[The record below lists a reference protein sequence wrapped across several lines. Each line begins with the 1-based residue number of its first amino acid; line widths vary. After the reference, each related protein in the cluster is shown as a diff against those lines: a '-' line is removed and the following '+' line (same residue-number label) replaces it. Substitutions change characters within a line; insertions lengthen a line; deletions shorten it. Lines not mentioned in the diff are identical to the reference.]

1 MKILWLSHLIP
12 YPPKGGVLQR
22 SYNLIREL
30 SKYHEVS
37 LLAFNQSALL
47 GSMFSSVSAGK
58 KEAKRHLLEFCNDVE
73 FVDIPSEKEP
83 LGKYILALKSLFTRY
98 PYTVNWL
105 ASKEMSFLIEK
116 ILGNNQFDLIHF
128 DTISL
133 AIYLPHFGDTP
144 KVLDHHNIESHMMLR
159 RAEQEQNLL
168 KKFYYYQ
175 EGKKLSSYEKTICK
189 DFDLH
194 ITCSEL
200 DSERLRSIDSGLN
213 IDEIPNGVDVEYF
226 IPNSENEQGARLVF
240 AGGLNWYPNQDAMLF
255 FAREIWPILKR
266 RCPEIEMD
274 LIGKNPPKELCDL
287 GERDQNYHVHG
298 FVDDVRGYI
307 SRASVY
313 VCPIRDGGG
322 TKLKLLDAFS
332 MGKAVVAHPAACEG
346 IDITEDENVFLAENA
361 NAFSDKIIDL
371 LGDRNKRRR
380 VGLSARMLV
389 EKSYSFVRIGQ
400 KLSSNYELLVKFSSN

>member
-47 GSMFSSVSAGK
+47 GSMFSSVSDGK
-58 KEAKRHLLEFCNDVE
+58 KEAKEHLLGFCKDVE
-73 FVDIPSEKEP
+73 FVDIPSEKSSS
-83 LGKYILALKSLFTRY
+83 GKYILALKSLFTSY
-98 PYTVNWL
+98 PYTINWL
-105 ASKEMSFLIEK
+105 VSREMSSAIDK
-116 ILGNNQFDLIHF
+116 ILGDKTFDLIHF

-133 AIYLPHFGDTP
+133 SVYLPQFGDTP

-159 RAEQEQNLL
+159 RAEQEPDLL

-175 EGKKLSSYEKTICK
+175 EGKKLLSYEKAICK
-189 DFDLH
+189 EFDLH
-194 ITCSEL
+194 ITCSVL
-200 DSERLRSIDSGLN
+200 DSERLRDIDDSLN
-213 IDEIPNGVDVEYF
+213 VDEIPNGVDVDYF
-226 IPNSENEQGARLVF
+226 TPDIENEQGARLVF

-266 RCPEIEMD
+266 KCPEIEMD

-322 TKLKLLDAFS
+322 TKLKLLDAFA

-346 IDITEDENVFLAENA
+346 IDVTEGENVFLAENA
-361 NAFSDKIIDL
+361 DAFADKIIEL
-371 LGDRNKRRR
+371 LGDSSKRSR

-389 EKSYSFVRIGQ
+389 EKNYSFVKIGQ
-400 KLSSNYELLVKFSSN
+400 KLSTNY